1 MKTEKNMDC
10 RLFLEQLDELL
21 AGELPVALRRRME
34 AHAAE
39 CPACAEALRSARR
52 ALETVTP
59 QHDIPVPEGL
69 ENRLMDTLR
78 RQAAAQSAAP
88 TPQTAPAAPRRSA
101 RRRWIGILSGALSA
115 AAVIAVALTVG
126 LNTPA
131 RAAARQSPMG
141 CPER

>member
-52 ALETVTP
+52 ALE
-59 QHDIPVPEGL
+59 
-69 ENRLMDTLR
+69 
-78 RQAAAQSAAP
+78 
-88 TPQTAPAAPRRSA
+88 
-101 RRRWIGILSGALSA
+101 LSL
-115 AAVIAVALTVG
+115 IHI
-126 LNTPA
+126 
-131 RAAARQSPMG
+131 
-141 CPER
+141 

>member
-10 RLFLEQLDELL
+10 RPFLEQLDELL
-21 AGELPVALRRRME
+21 AGELPVALRHRME

-52 ALETVTP
+52 ALEAVTP

-78 RQAAAQSAAP
+78 RQAAAQPAAP
-88 TPQTAPAAPRRSA
+88 TPQAAPAAPRRTA
-101 RRRWIGILSGALSA
+101 RRE
-115 AAVIAVALTVG
+115 
-126 LNTPA
+126 
-131 RAAARQSPMG
+131 
-141 CPER
+141 ER